1 MSWLMHGIGNLAVV
15 LVITFGGWYLLADP
29 HVSPFDLYPLPF
41 NAALFWALLFVVW
54 SGFNLEFFGFDRLR
68 QPLRGAAITASTA
81 AFATGVTYAFAVGF
95 GHLNADFTASR
106 EGGLGYFTA
115 ALFVLFAFSTWVLA
129 VVNWSHWPWADLG
142 LKQPLVGLCE
152 IAFLTLP
159 TVILYAVLGLPAVS
173 SKTPGA
179 PILGLNT
186 LLGWYYSI
194 IVAVVV
200 TGLTMENWPWR
211 QATGRGRTAF
221 FSLVGN
227 VGLGSVLY
235 FALLGICK
243 LIIGPA
249 TVAALGD
256 AIHQFPA
263 QLGVCWVAWM
273 IAWANAFGNKPT
285 HLGRTANLAARLA
298 ITLTLGILT
307 LITYYRFAA
316 GTLLHEPAVAGNLH
330 GNALGFMDWFALVT
344 LLYVV
349 GFDSYGLPKPA
360 EKTTDPAT
368 AAKAPT
374 AVPRQELSTSKGAE
388 K

>member
-1 MSWLMHGIGNLAVV
+1 MSWLMHGIGNMLVV

-29 HVSPFDLYPLPF
+29 RVSPFDLYPLPF
-41 NAALFWALLFVVW
+41 NAAVFWALLFVVW

-68 QPLRGAAITASTA
+68 QPLRGVVITASTA
-81 AFATGVTYAFAVGF
+81 VFAVGVTYAFAVGF

-106 EGGLGYFTA
+106 EGDLGYFTA

-129 VVNWSHWPWADLG
+129 VVNWSHWPWTDLG

-152 IAFLTLP
+152 IAFLMLP

-173 SKTPGA
+173 RNTPGM

-194 IVAVVV
+194 VVAVVV

-211 QATGRGRTAF
+211 KATGRGRIAL

-227 VGLGSVLY
+227 AGLGGILY
-235 FALLGICK
+235 FVLLGICK
-243 LIIGPA
+243 LIIPTA
-249 TVAALGD
+249 TVAELGD

-285 HLGRTANLAARLA
+285 NLSPAVNLAARVA
-298 ITLTLGILT
+298 VTLTLGVLT
-307 LITYYRFAA
+307 FIAYYWFAA
-316 GTLLHEPAVAGNLH
+316 GTLLHEPVIAGDLH
-330 GNALGFMDWFALVT
+330 GNALGFVDWFALVT

-349 GFDSYGLPKPA
+349 GFGSYGLPKPA
-360 EKTTDPAT
+360 DET
-368 AAKAPT
+368 AAEPKA
-374 AVPRQELSTSKGAE
+374 APRHAAAQSTH
-388 K
+388 